1 MEKVRVYKLT
11 MMHEYKIKN
20 YETDWKGKMKN
31 IIKIEE
37 VEKKFGDQVIIPP
50 LSLNIK
56 EGEFLTILGP
66 SGCGKTTLL
75 RMIAGFEKP
84 TIGSILLDEE
94 TINDLPPYKRNMNLV
109 FQHYA
114 LFPHMTVEKNICFGM
129 KMQKVSKE
137 EQEKRAEEAMR
148 LTQLTEFRNRKPTK
162 LSGGQQQRV
171 AIARA
176 IVNNPRVLLLDEPLG
191 ALDFKLRKDL
201 QRELKNLQRN
211 LGITFIYV
219 THDQEEAMS
228 MSDRIVVMNKGRIEQ
243 IGTPKEIY
251 NKPKTLFVAKFI
263 GENNILKKGE
273 EYVAIR
279 PENMKILP
287 VENEEKQGYRFGHIE
302 DVEFVGNMEK
312 LYIRDEKT
320 SELLMT
326 YQSAEEATQWSIGD
340 NVYVGWEQEDEVTLN

>member
-1 MEKVRVYKLT
+1 
-11 MMHEYKIKN
+11 
-20 YETDWKGKMKN
+20 MKN
-31 IIKIEE
+31 IIKVEA
-37 VEKKFGDQVIIPP
+37 VEKYFGDQVIIPP
-50 LSLNIK
+50 LSLDIK
-56 EGEFLTILGP
+56 EGEFVTILGP

-84 TIGSILLDEE
+84 TKGVISLDDE
-94 TINDLPPYKRNMNLV
+94 TINDFPPYKRHMNLV

-114 LFPHMTVEKNICFGM
+114 LFPHMTVEKNIRFGL
-129 KMQKVSKE
+129 KMQKVSE
-137 EQEKRAEEAMR
+137 AEQQERAEEAMR
-148 LTQLTEFRNRKPTK
+148 LTQLTEFRNRKPSK

-228 MSDRIVVMNKGRIEQ
+228 MSDRIVVMNKGHIEQ

-251 NKPKTLFVAKFI
+251 HKPKTLFVATFI
-263 GENNILKKGE
+263 GENNIVQTGE
-273 EYVAIR
+273 TYVAVR
-279 PENMKILP
+279 PENVKVRS
-287 VENEEKQGYRFGHIE
+287 VEDSSNEGYHFGHIE
-302 DVEFVGNMEK
+302 DIEFVGNMEK

-320 SELLMT
+320 GELFMA
-326 YQSAEEATQWSIGD
+326 YQSAEEAMQWNIGD
-340 NVYVGWEQEDEVTLN
+340 NVSVGWEKEDEVTLN

>member
-1 MEKVRVYKLT
+1 
-11 MMHEYKIKN
+11 
-20 YETDWKGKMKN
+20 MKN
-31 IIKIEE
+31 IIKVEA
-37 VEKKFGDQVIIPP
+37 VEKHFGNQVIIPP
-50 LSLNIK
+50 LSLDIK

-84 TIGSILLDEE
+84 TKGVISLDEE
-94 TINDLPPYKRNMNLV
+94 TINDLPPYKRHMNLV

-114 LFPHMTVEKNICFGM
+114 LFPHMTVEKNIRFGL
-129 KMQKVSKE
+129 KMQKVSE
-137 EQEKRAEEAMR
+137 AEQQERAEEAIR
-148 LTQLTEFRNRKPTK
+148 LTQLTEFRNRKPAK

-228 MSDRIVVMNKGRIEQ
+228 MSDRIVVMNKGHIEQ

-251 NKPKTLFVAKFI
+251 HKPETLFVATFI
-263 GENNILKKGE
+263 GENNIIQTGE
-273 EYVAIR
+273 NYVAVR
-279 PENMKILP
+279 PENVKVRS
-287 VENEEKQGYRFGHIE
+287 VEESSTEGYQFGHIE
-302 DVEFVGNMEK
+302 DIEFVGNMEK

-320 SELLMT
+320 GELLMA
-326 YQSAEEATQWSIGD
+326 YQSAEEAKQWNIGD
-340 NVYVGWEQEDEVTLN
+340 NVYVGWEKEDEVTLN

>member
-1 MEKVRVYKLT
+1 
-11 MMHEYKIKN
+11 
-20 YETDWKGKMKN
+20 MKN
-31 IIKIEE
+31 IIKVEA
-37 VEKKFGDQVIIPP
+37 VEKHFGDQVIIPP
-50 LSLNIK
+50 LSLDIK
-56 EGEFLTILGP
+56 EGEFVTILGP

-84 TIGSILLDEE
+84 TKGVISLDDE
-94 TINDLPPYKRNMNLV
+94 TINDLPPYKRHMNLV

-114 LFPHMTVEKNICFGM
+114 LFPHMTVEKNIRFGL
-129 KMQKVSKE
+129 KMQKVSE
-137 EQEKRAEEAMR
+137 AEQQERAEEAMR
-148 LTQLTEFRNRKPTK
+148 LTQLTEFRNRKPSK

-228 MSDRIVVMNKGRIEQ
+228 MSDRIVVMNKGHIEQ

-251 NKPKTLFVAKFI
+251 HKPKTLFVATFI
-263 GENNILKKGE
+263 GENNIVQTGGT
-273 EYVAIR
+273 YVAVR
-279 PENMKILP
+279 PENVKVRS
-287 VENEEKQGYRFGHIE
+287 VEDSSNEGYHFGHIE
-302 DVEFVGNMEK
+302 DIEFVGNMEK

-320 SELLMT
+320 GELFMA
-326 YQSAEEATQWSIGD
+326 YQSAEEAMQWNIGD
-340 NVYVGWEQEDEVTLN
+340 NVSVGWEKEDEVTLN

>member
-1 MEKVRVYKLT
+1 
-11 MMHEYKIKN
+11 
-20 YETDWKGKMKN
+20 MKN
-31 IIKIEE
+31 IIKVEA
-37 VEKKFGDQVIIPP
+37 VEKHFGDQVIIPA
-50 LSLNIK
+50 LSLDIK

-84 TIGSILLDEE
+84 TKGVISLDEE
-94 TINDLPPYKRNMNLV
+94 TINDLPPYKRHMNLV

-114 LFPHMTVEKNICFGM
+114 LFPHMTVEKNIRFGL
-129 KMQKVSKE
+129 KMQKVSEAEQKE
-137 EQEKRAEEAMR
+137 RAEEAMR
-148 LTQLTEFRNRKPTK
+148 LTQLTEFRNRKPSK

-228 MSDRIVVMNKGRIEQ
+228 MSDRIVVMNKGHIEQ

-251 NKPKTLFVAKFI
+251 HKPETMFVATFI
-263 GENNILKKGE
+263 GENNIVQTGE
-273 EYVAIR
+273 TYVAVR
-279 PENMKILP
+279 PENVKIRS
-287 VENEEKQGYRFGHIE
+287 VEESSNEGYHFGHIE
-302 DVEFVGNMEK
+302 DIEFVGNMEK

-320 SELLMT
+320 SELFMA
-326 YQSAEEATQWSIGD
+326 YQSADEAMQWNIGD
-340 NVYVGWEQEDEVTLN
+340 NVSVGWEKEDEVTLN

>member
-1 MEKVRVYKLT
+1 
-11 MMHEYKIKN
+11 
-20 YETDWKGKMKN
+20 MKN
-31 IIKIEE
+31 IIKVEA
-37 VEKKFGDQVIIPP
+37 VEKYFGDQVIIPP
-50 LSLNIK
+50 LSLDIK
-56 EGEFLTILGP
+56 EGEFVTILGP

-75 RMIAGFEKP
+75 RMIAGFETP
-84 TIGSILLDEE
+84 TKGTIALDEE
-94 TINDLPPYKRNMNLV
+94 KINDLPPYKRHMNLV

-114 LFPHMTVEKNICFGM
+114 LFPHMTVEKNIRFGL
-129 KMQKVSKE
+129 KMQKVAEAEQKE
-137 EQEKRAEEAMR
+137 RAEEAMR
-148 LTQLTEFRNRKPTK
+148 LTQLTEFRNRKPAK

-228 MSDRIVVMNKGRIEQ
+228 MSDRIVVMNKGHIEQ

-251 NKPKTLFVAKFI
+251 HKPKTLFVAKFI
-263 GENNILKKGE
+263 GENNIIQTGE
-273 EYVAIR
+273 TYVAVR
-279 PENMKILP
+279 PENVKVRS
-287 VENEEKQGYRFGHIE
+287 VEEQAVPGYHLGHIE
-302 DVEFVGNMEK
+302 DIEFVGNMEK

-320 SELLMT
+320 AELWMA
-326 YQSAEEATQWSIGD
+326 YQSAEEVMQWDIGD
-340 NVYVGWEQEDEVTLN
+340 NVYVGWEQADEVTLN

>member
-1 MEKVRVYKLT
+1 
-11 MMHEYKIKN
+11 
-20 YETDWKGKMKN
+20 MKN
-31 IIKIEE
+31 IIKVEA
-37 VEKKFGDQVIIPP
+37 VEKHFGDQVIIPP
-50 LSLNIK
+50 LSLDIK
-56 EGEFLTILGP
+56 EGEFVTILGP

-84 TIGSILLDEE
+84 TKGVISLDDE
-94 TINDLPPYKRNMNLV
+94 TINDLPPYKRHMNLV

-114 LFPHMTVEKNICFGM
+114 LFPHMTVEKNIRFGL
-129 KMQKVSKE
+129 KMQKVSE
-137 EQEKRAEEAMR
+137 AEQRERAEEAMR
-148 LTQLTEFRNRKPTK
+148 LTQLTEFRNRKPSK

-228 MSDRIVVMNKGRIEQ
+228 MSDRIVVMNKGNIEQ

-251 NKPKTLFVAKFI
+251 HKPKTLFVATFI
-263 GENNILKKGE
+263 GENNIVQTGE
-273 EYVAIR
+273 TYVAVR
-279 PENMKILP
+279 PENVKVRS
-287 VENEEKQGYRFGHIE
+287 VEDSSNEGYHFGHIE
-302 DVEFVGNMEK
+302 DIEFVGNMEK

-320 SELLMT
+320 GELFMA
-326 YQSAEEATQWSIGD
+326 YQSAEEAMQWNIGD
-340 NVYVGWEQEDEVTLN
+340 NVSVGWEEEDEVTLN

>member
-1 MEKVRVYKLT
+1 
-11 MMHEYKIKN
+11 
-20 YETDWKGKMKN
+20 MKN
-31 IIKIEE
+31 IIKVEA
-37 VEKKFGDQVIIPP
+37 VEKHFGDQVIIPP
-50 LSLNIK
+50 LSLDIK

-84 TIGSILLDEE
+84 TKDIISLDDE
-94 TINDLPPYKRNMNLV
+94 TINDLPPYKRHMNLV

-114 LFPHMTVEKNICFGM
+114 LFPHMTVEKNIRFGL
-129 KMQKVSKE
+129 KMQKVSEAEQKE
-137 EQEKRAEEAMR
+137 RAEEAMR
-148 LTQLTEFRNRKPTK
+148 LTQLTEFCNRKPSK

-176 IVNNPRVLLLDEPLG
+176 IVNNPHVLLLDEPLG

-228 MSDRIVVMNKGRIEQ
+228 MSDRIVVMNKGHIEQ

-251 NKPKTLFVAKFI
+251 HKPETLFVATFI
-263 GENNILKKGE
+263 GENNIVQTGE
-273 EYVAIR
+273 TYVAVR
-279 PENMKILP
+279 PEKVKVHS
-287 VENEEKQGYRFGHIE
+287 VEESSTEGYHVGHIE
-302 DVEFVGNMEK
+302 DIEFVGNMEK

-320 SELLMT
+320 GELFMA
-326 YQSAEEATQWSIGD
+326 YQSAEEAKQWSIGD
-340 NVYVGWEQEDEVTLN
+340 NVSVGWEQEDEVTLN

>member
-1 MEKVRVYKLT
+1 
-11 MMHEYKIKN
+11 
-20 YETDWKGKMKN
+20 MKN
-31 IIKIEE
+31 IIKVEA
-37 VEKKFGDQVIIPP
+37 VEKHFGNQVIIPA
-50 LSLNIK
+50 LSLDIK
-56 EGEFLTILGP
+56 EGEFITILGP

-84 TIGSILLDEE
+84 TKGIISLDEE
-94 TINDLPPYKRNMNLV
+94 TINDLPPYKRHMNLV

-114 LFPHMTVEKNICFGM
+114 LFPHMNVEKNIRFGL
-129 KMQKVSKE
+129 KMQKVSEAEQKE
-137 EQEKRAEEAMR
+137 RAEEAMR
-148 LTQLTEFRNRKPTK
+148 LTQLAEFRNRKPSK

-228 MSDRIVVMNKGRIEQ
+228 MSDRIVVMNKGHIEQ

-251 NKPKTLFVAKFI
+251 HKPETLFVATFI
-263 GENNILKKGE
+263 GENNIIQTGE
-273 EYVAIR
+273 TYVAVR
-279 PENMKILP
+279 PENVKVRS
-287 VENEEKQGYRFGHIE
+287 VEETLQEGYHVGHIE
-302 DVEFVGNMEK
+302 DIEFVGNMEK

-320 SELLMT
+320 SELFMA
-326 YQSAEEATQWSIGD
+326 YQSAEEAKQWNIGD
-340 NVYVGWEQEDEVTLN
+340 NVSVGWEKEDEVTLN

>member
-1 MEKVRVYKLT
+1 
-11 MMHEYKIKN
+11 
-20 YETDWKGKMKN
+20 MKN
-31 IIKIEE
+31 IIKVEA
-37 VEKKFGDQVIIPP
+37 VEKHFGDQVIIPA
-50 LSLNIK
+50 LSLDIK

-84 TIGSILLDEE
+84 TKGVISLDEE
-94 TINDLPPYKRNMNLV
+94 TINDLPPYKRHMNLV

-114 LFPHMTVEKNICFGM
+114 LFPHMNVEKNIRFGL
-129 KMQKVSKE
+129 KMQKVSE
-137 EQEKRAEEAMR
+137 AEQIERAEEAMR
-148 LTQLTEFRNRKPTK
+148 LTQLTEFRNRKPSK

-228 MSDRIVVMNKGRIEQ
+228 MSDRIVVMNKGHIEQ

-251 NKPKTLFVAKFI
+251 HKPATLFVATFI
-263 GENNILKKGE
+263 GENNIVQTGE
-273 EYVAIR
+273 TYVAVR
-279 PENMKILP
+279 PENVKIRS
-287 VENEEKQGYRFGHIE
+287 VEESSNEGYHFGHIE
-302 DVEFVGNMEK
+302 DIEFVGNMEK

-320 SELLMT
+320 GELFMA
-326 YQSAEEATQWSIGD
+326 YQSADEAMQWNIGD
-340 NVYVGWEQEDEVTLN
+340 NVSIGWEKEDEVTLN

>member
-1 MEKVRVYKLT
+1 
-11 MMHEYKIKN
+11 
-20 YETDWKGKMKN
+20 MKN
-31 IIKIEE
+31 IIKVEA
-37 VEKKFGDQVIIPP
+37 VEKHFGDQVIIPP

-94 TINDLPPYKRNMNLV
+94 KINDLPPYKRNMNLV

-129 KMQKVSKE
+129 KMQNVSE
-137 EQEKRAEEAMR
+137 AEQKQRAEEAMR
-148 LTQLTEFRNRKPTK
+148 LTQLTDFRNRKPAK

-201 QRELKNLQRN
+201 QRELKGLQRN

-228 MSDRIVVMNKGRIEQ
+228 MSDRIVVMNKGQIEQ
-243 IGTPKEIY
+243 VGTPKEIY
-251 NKPKTLFVAKFI
+251 NKPKTLFVATFI
-263 GENNILKKGE
+263 GENNIVKKGE
-273 EYVAIR
+273 EYVSIR
-279 PENMKILP
+279 PENMKIIP
-287 VENEEKQGYRFGHIE
+287 VESEVTKGYRLGHIE

-326 YQSAEEATQWSIGD
+326 YQNAEEAAKWSIGD

>member
-1 MEKVRVYKLT
+1 
-11 MMHEYKIKN
+11 
-20 YETDWKGKMKN
+20 MKN
-31 IIKIEE
+31 IIKVEA
-37 VEKKFGDQVIIPP
+37 VEKHFGDQVIIPA
-50 LSLNIK
+50 LSLDIK

-84 TIGSILLDEE
+84 TKGVISLDEE
-94 TINDLPPYKRNMNLV
+94 TINDLPPYKRHMNLV

-114 LFPHMTVEKNICFGM
+114 LFPHMNVEKNICFGL
-129 KMQKVSKE
+129 KMQKVSE
-137 EQEKRAEEAMR
+137 AEQIERAEEAMR
-148 LTQLTEFRNRKPTK
+148 LTQLTEFRNRKPSK

-228 MSDRIVVMNKGRIEQ
+228 MSDRIVVMNKGHIEQ

-251 NKPKTLFVAKFI
+251 HKPATLFVATFI
-263 GENNILKKGE
+263 GENNIVQTGE
-273 EYVAIR
+273 TYVAVR
-279 PENMKILP
+279 PENVKIRS
-287 VENEEKQGYRFGHIE
+287 VEESSNEGYHFGHIE
-302 DVEFVGNMEK
+302 DIEFVGNMEK

-320 SELLMT
+320 GELFMA
-326 YQSAEEATQWSIGD
+326 YQSADEAMQWNIGD
-340 NVYVGWEQEDEVTLN
+340 NVSIGWEKEDEVTLN

>member
-1 MEKVRVYKLT
+1 
-11 MMHEYKIKN
+11 
-20 YETDWKGKMKN
+20 MKK
-31 IIKIEE
+31 IIKVEA
-37 VEKKFGDQVIIPP
+37 VEKHFGNQVIIPP
-50 LSLNIK
+50 LSLDIK

-75 RMIAGFEKP
+75 RMIAGFETP
-84 TIGSILLDEE
+84 TKGNLLLDDER
-94 TINDLPPYKRNMNLV
+94 INDLPPYKRHMNLV

-129 KMQKVSKE
+129 KMQKVSAAEQKE
-137 EQEKRAEEAMR
+137 RAEEAMR
-148 LTQLTEFRNRKPTK
+148 LTQLLEFRNRKPAK

-228 MSDRIVVMNKGRIEQ
+228 MSDRIVVMNKGHIEQ

-251 NKPKTLFVAKFI
+251 NKPKTLFVATFI
-263 GENNILKKGE
+263 GENNIVKNGE
-273 EYVAIR
+273 SYVAIR
-279 PENMKILP
+279 PENVKVRSVEEPILK
-287 VENEEKQGYRFGHIE
+287 EYHLGHIE
-302 DVEFVGNMEK
+302 DIEFVGNMEK
-312 LYIRDEKT
+312 LYVRDEKT

-326 YQSAEEATQWSIGD
+326 YQTAEEAAQWSIGD

>member
-1 MEKVRVYKLT
+1 MKGCFQNLQRK
-11 MMHEYKIKN
+11 K
-20 YETDWKGKMKN
+20 DGKMKK
-31 IIKIEE
+31 IITVDS
-37 VEKKFGDQVIIPP
+37 VEKHFADQVVIPP
-50 LSLNIK
+50 LSLDIR

-75 RMIAGFEKP
+75 RMIAGFETP
-84 TIGSILLDEE
+84 TKGTILLDGER
-94 TINDLPPYKRNMNLV
+94 INDLPPYKRNMNLV

-114 LFPHMTVEKNICFGM
+114 LFPHMTVEKNIRFGLKM
-129 KMQKVSKE
+129 KNVA
-137 EQEKRAEEAMR
+137 EQEQKRRAEEAMR
-148 LTQLTEFRNRKPTK
+148 LTQLTELRNRKPGK

-176 IVNNPRVLLLDEPLG
+176 IVNNPKVLLLDEPLG

-228 MSDRIVVMNKGRIEQ
+228 MSDRIAVMNKGKIEQ

-251 NKPKTLFVAKFI
+251 NKPASMFVATFI
-263 GENNILKKGE
+263 GENNILPNGE
-273 EYVAIR
+273 NYVAVR
-279 PENMKILP
+279 PEKVRVYPL
-287 VENEEKQGYRFGHIE
+287 EEVYAMGNRMAKVE

-312 LYIRDEKT
+312 VYLRDASSST
-320 SELLMT
+320 MMISYQPSE
-326 YQSAEEATQWSIGD
+326 AAKHWKAGD
-340 NVYVGWEQEDEVTLN
+340 SVYVGWSKEDEVSLR

>member
-1 MEKVRVYKLT
+1 
-11 MMHEYKIKN
+11 
-20 YETDWKGKMKN
+20 MKN
-31 IIKIEE
+31 IIKVEA
-37 VEKKFGDQVIIPP
+37 VEKHFGEQVIIPP

-94 TINDLPPYKRNMNLV
+94 KINDLPPYKRNMNLV

-129 KMQKVSKE
+129 KMQNVPE
-137 EQEKRAEEAMR
+137 AEQKQRAEEAMR

-201 QRELKNLQRN
+201 QRELKSLQRN

-228 MSDRIVVMNKGRIEQ
+228 MSDRIVVMNKGQIEQ

-251 NKPKTLFVAKFI
+251 NKPKTLFVATFI
-263 GENNILKKGE
+263 GENNIVKKGE
-273 EYVAIR
+273 EYVSIR

-287 VENEEKQGYRFGHIE
+287 VESEGVQGYHFGHIE

-326 YQSAEEATQWSIGD
+326 YQNAEEAAKWSIGD
-340 NVYVGWEQEDEVTLN
+340 NVYVGWEQEDEVTLH

>member
-1 MEKVRVYKLT
+1 
-11 MMHEYKIKN
+11 
-20 YETDWKGKMKN
+20 MKN
-31 IIKIEE
+31 IIKVEA
-37 VEKKFGDQVIIPP
+37 VEKHFGDQVIIPP
-50 LSLNIK
+50 LSLDIK
-56 EGEFLTILGP
+56 EGEFVTILGP

-84 TIGSILLDEE
+84 TKGVISLDDE
-94 TINDLPPYKRNMNLV
+94 TINDLPPYKRHMNLV

-114 LFPHMTVEKNICFGM
+114 LFPHMTVEKNIRFGL
-129 KMQKVSKE
+129 KMQKVSE
-137 EQEKRAEEAMR
+137 AEQQERAEEAMR
-148 LTQLTEFRNRKPTK
+148 LTQLTEFRNRKPSK

-228 MSDRIVVMNKGRIEQ
+228 MSDRIVVMNKGHIEQ

-251 NKPKTLFVAKFI
+251 HKPKTLFVATFI
-263 GENNILKKGE
+263 GENNIVQRGE
-273 EYVAIR
+273 TYVAVR
-279 PENMKILP
+279 PENVKVRS
-287 VENEEKQGYRFGHIE
+287 VEDSSSERYHFGHIE
-302 DVEFVGNMEK
+302 DIEFVGNMEK

-320 SELLMT
+320 GELFMA
-326 YQSAEEATQWSIGD
+326 YQSAEEAMQWNIGD
-340 NVYVGWEQEDEVTLN
+340 NVSVGWEKEDEVTLN

>member
-1 MEKVRVYKLT
+1 
-11 MMHEYKIKN
+11 
-20 YETDWKGKMKN
+20 MKN
-31 IIKIEE
+31 IIKVEA
-37 VEKKFGDQVIIPP
+37 VEKHFGDQVIIPP
-50 LSLNIK
+50 LSLDIK
-56 EGEFLTILGP
+56 EGEFVTILGP

-84 TIGSILLDEE
+84 TKGVISLDDE
-94 TINDLPPYKRNMNLV
+94 TINDLPPYKRHMNLV

-114 LFPHMTVEKNICFGM
+114 LFPHMTVEKNIRFGM
-129 KMQKVSKE
+129 KMQKVSE
-137 EQEKRAEEAMR
+137 AEQQERADEAMR
-148 LTQLTEFRNRKPTK
+148 LTQLTEFRNRKPSK

-228 MSDRIVVMNKGRIEQ
+228 MSDRIVVMNKGHIEQ

-251 NKPKTLFVAKFI
+251 HKPKTLFVATFI
-263 GENNILKKGE
+263 GENNIVQTGE
-273 EYVAIR
+273 TYVAVR
-279 PENMKILP
+279 PENVKVRS
-287 VENEEKQGYRFGHIE
+287 VEDSSNEGYHFGHIE
-302 DVEFVGNMEK
+302 DIEFVGNMEK

-320 SELLMT
+320 GELFMA
-326 YQSAEEATQWSIGD
+326 YQSADEAMQWNIGD
-340 NVYVGWEQEDEVTLN
+340 NVSVGWEKEDEVTLN

>member
-1 MEKVRVYKLT
+1 
-11 MMHEYKIKN
+11 
-20 YETDWKGKMKN
+20 MKN
-31 IIKIEE
+31 IIKVEA
-37 VEKKFGDQVIIPP
+37 VEKHFGDQVIISP

-94 TINDLPPYKRNMNLV
+94 KINDLPPYKRNMNLV

-129 KMQKVSKE
+129 KMQNVSAT
-137 EQEKRAEEAMR
+137 EQKQRAEEAMR
-148 LTQLTEFRNRKPTK
+148 LTQLTDFRNRKPTK

-201 QRELKNLQRN
+201 QRELKGLQRN

-228 MSDRIVVMNKGRIEQ
+228 MSDRIVVMNKGQIEQ
-243 IGTPKEIY
+243 VGTPKEIY
-251 NKPKTLFVAKFI
+251 NKPKTLFVATFI
-263 GENNILKKGE
+263 GENNIVKKGE
-273 EYVAIR
+273 EYVSIR
-279 PENMKILP
+279 PENMKIIP
-287 VENEEKQGYRFGHIE
+287 VESEATEGYRLGHIE

-326 YQSAEEATQWSIGD
+326 YQNAEEAAKWSIGD

>member
-1 MEKVRVYKLT
+1 
-11 MMHEYKIKN
+11 
-20 YETDWKGKMKN
+20 MKN
-31 IIKIEE
+31 IIKVEA
-37 VEKKFGDQVIIPP
+37 VEKHFGDQVIIPP
-50 LSLNIK
+50 LSLDIK
-56 EGEFLTILGP
+56 EGEFVTILGP

-84 TIGSILLDEE
+84 TKGIISLDDE
-94 TINDLPPYKRNMNLV
+94 TINDLPPYKRHMNLV

-114 LFPHMTVEKNICFGM
+114 LFPHMTVEKNIRFGL
-129 KMQKVSKE
+129 KMQKVSE
-137 EQEKRAEEAMR
+137 AEQQERAEEAMR
-148 LTQLTEFRNRKPTK
+148 LTQLTEFRNRKPSK

-228 MSDRIVVMNKGRIEQ
+228 MSDRIVVMNKGHIEQ

-251 NKPKTLFVAKFI
+251 HKPKTLFVATFI
-263 GENNILKKGE
+263 GENNIVQTGE
-273 EYVAIR
+273 TYVAVR
-279 PENMKILP
+279 PENVKVRS
-287 VENEEKQGYRFGHIE
+287 VEDSSNEGYHFGHIE
-302 DVEFVGNMEK
+302 DIEFVGNMEK

-320 SELLMT
+320 GELFMA
-326 YQSAEEATQWSIGD
+326 YQSAEEAMQWNIGD
-340 NVYVGWEQEDEVTLN
+340 NVSVGWEKEDEVTLN